1 MPIHRIRGRSLTRVK
16 GIVWHAG
23 EMNETAKET
32 TKGILFGAGLVI
44 LACGTIVGLG
54 YAIRPLFVMLRHQGI
69 L

>member
-1 MPIHRIRGRSLTRVK
+1 MK

-54 YAIRPLFVMLRHQGI
+54 YAIHPLFAMLRHQGI